1 MQEVDLGGERSFIG
15 AWYLTDLTIC
25 DDVIAYFWKWG
36 DRVEGKIG
44 VGSEVNKAVKD
55 SLDYIVPH
63 ERFSDPAMMR
73 YLNGLRDITTAY
85 LQKFNASAWVDD
97 FGITENI
104 NIQYYKPMGGF
115 KQWHTER
122 WGNQLPAAKRHLVFM
137 TYLNDVHDEGG
148 TEFFCQK
155 LKVQAR
161 KGLTL
166 IWPVDWTHTH
176 RGVVSPTEEKY
187 IITGWFSFL

>member
-1 MQEVDLGGERSFIG
+1 
-15 AWYLTDLTIC
+15 
-25 DDVIAYFWKWG
+25 
-36 DRVEGKIG
+36 
-44 VGSEVNKAVKD
+44 
-55 SLDYIVPH
+55 
-63 ERFSDPAMMR
+63 MMR
-73 YLNGLRDITTAY
+73 YLNGLRDVTHAY
-85 LQKFNASAWVDD
+85 LEKFNASTWVDA
-97 FGITENI
+97 FGIAENI

-137 TYLNDVHDEGG
+137 TYLNDVQDEGG